1 MPARKVYTDYYESE
15 STARKLEKQV
25 DIKKINTKKND
36 RRVGKVKIQ
45 KQVKANP
52 AKTLAF
58 IFSIFSLT
66 MVLTYRFSII
76 NEKNLESQKL
86 KNQLASAEASLVSAQ
101 ISVEQSTDLNKIE
114 AYAKQQLGMQKPD
127 KNQTIYVDTSKNM
140 TVSGAE
146 EEKSSFDNIIE
157 KIKDIIG
164 NIF

>member
-15 STARKLEKQV
+15 STARKLEQPIE
-25 DIKKINTKKND
+25 IKKINTKQDN

-45 KQVKANP
+45 KNTKTNP
-52 AKTLAF
+52 VKTLAY

-76 NEKNLESQKL
+76 NEKNLEAQKL
-86 KNQLASAEASLVSAQ
+86 KNQLSSADSSLASAQ
-101 ISVEQSTDLNKIE
+101 IEVEQSTDLNKIE

-127 KNQTIYVDTSKNM
+127 KNQIIYVDTSTNM
-140 TVSGAE
+140 VVSGEAE
-146 EEKSSFDNIIE
+146 KKSTFDNIIE
-157 KIKDIIG
+157 KIKDIIE